1 MRQNSVKL
9 NLLCQPCLSAMKLS
23 SKSLHSRL
31 IRHLREWH
39 RKLGIIAAFFIIFL
53 SVSGVALNHT
63 TALSL
68 AHQPIS
74 NIWLLDHYGIAPP
87 HDVRFYQHKTNTLQV
102 TNNLLWLNDK
112 LLVESADTIIAAT
125 FIPSVQKPDSQI
137 VLVASRDQIYLF
149 NQQGDLIDQLGE
161 ELGVPQN
168 INALS
173 VDNHGIIIRTP
184 TGYYQANSDFF
195 EWKSV
200 NFIMEPNWIKP
211 TKASDKAIAEAE
223 LAYRSQFLTLE
234 RIVLDA
240 HSGRIFGLF
249 GVLFM
254 DAVAVLLIL
263 LSLSGIYIWVR
274 YARAKR

>member
-1 MRQNSVKL
+1 
-9 NLLCQPCLSAMKLS
+9 MKLT

-53 SVSGVALNHT
+53 SISGVALNHT

-74 NIWLLDHYGIAPP
+74 STWLLDHYGIAPP
-87 HDVRFYQHKTNTLQV
+87 SDVRFYQQNSLQV
-102 TNNLLWLNDK
+102 TNNFLWLNNK
-112 LLVESADTIIAAT
+112 LLLDSTSDIVAASFISTTQDSDSHII
-125 FIPSVQKPDSQI
+125 
-137 VLVASRDQIYLF
+137 LVVSSNQIYLF

-161 ELGVPQN
+161 ELGIPQN
-168 INALS
+168 MSALN
-173 VDNHGIIIRTP
+173 VDKNNVVIRTP
-184 TGYYQANSDFF
+184 TGYFQSNTDFLEWEKITFVVEPEWLKSIEISEQARA
-195 EWKSV
+195 K
-200 NFIMEPNWIKP
+200 
-211 TKASDKAIAEAE
+211 AE
-223 LAYRSQFLTLE
+223 LLYRSQFLTVE
-234 RIVLDA
+234 RIILDA

-263 LSLSGIYIWVR
+263 LSLSGIYIWLR
-274 YARAKR
+274 YARSKR

>member
-1 MRQNSVKL
+1 
-9 NLLCQPCLSAMKLS
+9 MKLT

-53 SVSGVALNHT
+53 SISGVALNHT
-63 TALSL
+63 TSLSL
-68 AHQPIS
+68 AHQPIT
-74 NIWLLDHYGIAPP
+74 NTWLLDSYGIAPP
-87 HDVRFYQHKTNTLQV
+87 SDVRFYQQNALQV
-102 TNNLLWLNDK
+102 TNNLLWLNGT
-112 LLVESADTIIAAT
+112 LLLESTSDIVAAILISPIQHSNSAIILAV
-125 FIPSVQKPDSQI
+125 SSNQV
-137 VLVASRDQIYLF
+137 YLF

-173 VDNHGIIIRTP
+173 INNNDVIVSTA
-184 TGYYQANSDFF
+184 TGYFQTNTDFLKWQKVTF
-195 EWKSV
+195 V
-200 NFIMEPNWIKP
+200 VEPNWIKP
-211 TKASDKAIAEAE
+211 HEASETAKTKAE

-234 RIVLDA
+234 RIILDA
-240 HSGRIFGLF
+240 HSGRILGLF

-263 LSLSGIYIWVR
+263 LSLSGIYIWLR

>member
-1 MRQNSVKL
+1 
-9 NLLCQPCLSAMKLS
+9 MKLT

-53 SVSGVALNHT
+53 SISGVALNHT

-68 AHQPIS
+68 AHQPIKS
-74 NIWLLDHYGIAPP
+74 TLLLDHYGIAPP
-87 HDVRFYQHKTNTLQV
+87 SDVRFYQQSSLQV
-102 TNNLLWLNDK
+102 TNNFLWLNNK
-112 LLVESADTIIAAT
+112 LLLESSSDIVAASFISTTQDSSSHIILAV
-125 FIPSVQKPDSQI
+125 SSN
-137 VLVASRDQIYLF
+137 QIYLF

-161 ELGVPQN
+161 ELGIPQN

-173 VDNHGIIIRTP
+173 VDKNNIIVRTS
-184 TGYYQANSDFF
+184 TGYFQTDTDFF
-195 EWKSV
+195 EWKKV
-200 NFIMEPNWIKP
+200 VFVMEPNWVNPVAESEKLM
-211 TKASDKAIAEAE
+211 TKAK
-223 LAYRSQFLTLE
+223 LAYRSQFLTVE
-234 RIVLDA
+234 RIILDA

-263 LSLSGIYIWVR
+263 LSLSGIYIWLR

>member
-1 MRQNSVKL
+1 
-9 NLLCQPCLSAMKLS
+9 MKLT

-39 RKLGIIAAFFIIFL
+39 RKLGIIAAFFLIFL
-53 SVSGVALNHT
+53 SISGVALNHT
-63 TALSL
+63 TLLSL
-68 AHQPIS
+68 AHQPIE
-74 NIWLLDHYGIAPP
+74 NTRLLDHYGIAPP
-87 HDVRFYQHKTNTLQV
+87 SDVRFYQKNTLQV

-112 LLVESADTIIAAT
+112 LLLESTSNIVAVTVIRTTQASDEKIILT
-125 FIPSVQKPDSQI
+125 VSD
-137 VLVASRDQIYLF
+137 DQIYLF

-161 ELGVPQN
+161 ELDVPQN
-168 INALS
+168 INALHVNKS
-173 VDNHGIIIRTP
+173 DITVRTP
-184 TGYYQANSDFF
+184 TGYFQTNIDFF
-195 EWKSV
+195 EWQKITFV
-200 NFIMEPNWIKP
+200 VEPDWIKP
-211 TKASDKAIAEAE
+211 IEASEKLMTKAK

-234 RIVLDA
+234 RIILDA

-263 LSLSGIYIWVR
+263 LSLSGIYIWLR